1 MMKKAFIVAAVCLSF
16 VQISYAKTSDLP
28 FVGTRYFNM
37 AGGNCTEESI
47 TIKKNGEVS
56 LKYHG
61 CQGTA
66 TYFKGKFSNPLKIQ
80 EKNETYYYQ
89 IKDNQIYELD
99 ENKQVSN
106 KCTII
111 GREDSLCI
119 SQLIE

>member
-37 AGGNCTEESI
+37 AGGNCTKESI

-61 CQGTA
+61 CQGTG

-99 ENKQVSN
+99 KNKQVSN
-106 KCTII
+106 KCTVI
-111 GREDSLCI
+111 GRQDSLCI
-119 SQLIE
+119 SQLSE

>member
-47 TIKKNGEVS
+47 TIKKNGEV
-56 LKYHG
+56 

-99 ENKQVSN
+99 KNKQVSN

-111 GREDSLCI
+111 GRQDSLCI